1 MCGIVGLYNF
11 TNSNELTKSALK
23 AITYRGTD
31 STKVIQ
37 IGKLTFG
44 HNLHSVIDFV
54 VQPIESKKGI
64 LIINCEIYNWK
75 ILAKKYKL
83 KVKNDSELVL
93 AILDSKPVKS
103 IPKIIE
109 QFDGD
114 FAFAYYSKKENKL
127 VLARDII
134 GVKPLVYFY
143 DEQNSK
149 LAFASEKK
157 ALNSISLNAIHL
169 NPRQVM
175 IFDLKKNKLS
185 FVKKEFSFKKN
196 SKPIQ
201 IKKSLIS
208 AVEKRIPASEFGL
221 LLSGGLDS
229 SLIGKIIIQS
239 TEGKKTKSKK
249 PNFVGLFA
257 GVFDPVMGV
266 TEPKDYLPAK
276 DAARVLGC
284 DLVAKKV
291 FVPELEKELPKII
304 SLIESTDP
312 IRVAVASTI
321 YFATKEA
328 SRLGLKVVMSGLGA
342 DELFAG
348 YFRFK
353 NSNNINKDCYSYLIK
368 MYENDLYYQDI
379 ILMANKLELRVPF
392 FDKALVKNSIYFN
405 AKQKIVLNK
414 KTNVIVNKKVL
425 RDVALELK
433 LPEIIAMR
441 EKKAAQYGSNFDKAI
456 ELLAKKNGFKSKA
469 DYLNSIVENNNL
481 DSTKVVQKNIPIA
494 ALLSTGK
501 DSIYAI
507 HLMKKQ
513 GYDVRCLIAINPK
526 NKESFMYHSPTLEI
540 AKMQARA
547 LGMRLLLIQS
557 KGEKETELKELDRGL
572 MLAKKM
578 FGIEGVCSGALFSNY
593 QRDRIEKICEIHAL
607 RHFAPLWHMDQEK
620 YLRNLVKLGFVA
632 VITKIACMGLDE
644 KWLGRKIDDKA
655 INDLSKLNEKY
666 GVNVAGEGGEY
677 ESLVLDAP
685 LFKEKI
691 EIKFNK
697 KMFGEFT
704 GEIEVTEAKLEK
716 K

>member
-11 TNSNELTKSALK
+11 TNSNELTKTALK
-23 AITYRGTD
+23 AISYRGAD
-31 STKVIQ
+31 GSKVIQ
-37 IGKLTFG
+37 NGNLTLG
-44 HNLHSVIDFV
+44 HNLHSVVDFV

-64 LIINCEIYNWK
+64 LVINCEIYNWK
-75 ILAKKYKL
+75 ELAKKNKL

-93 AILDSKPVKS
+93 ALLDSKTLAS
-103 IPKIIE
+103 IPKLIE

-114 FAFAYYSKKENKL
+114 YAFSYYSKKENRL
-127 VLARDII
+127 IVARDII

-149 LAFASEKK
+149 FAFASEKK

-169 NPRQVM
+169 NPRQII

-185 FVKKEFSFKKN
+185 FVKREFSFKKN
-196 SKPIQ
+196 STSAQ

-208 AVEKRIPASEFGL
+208 SVEKRIPDKEFGL

-229 SLIGKIIIQS
+229 SLIGKIITQS
-239 TEGKKTKSKK
+239 KGNKNAKH
-249 PNFVGLFA
+249 NFVGLFA
-257 GVFDPVMGV
+257 GIFDPVMGV

-276 DAARVLGC
+276 EAAKVLGC
-284 DLVAKKV
+284 DLIAKKV

-328 SRLGLKVVMSGLGA
+328 SSLGLKVVLSGLGA

-348 YFRFK
+348 YHRFK

-392 FDKALVKNSIYFN
+392 FDKELVKNSIYFN
-405 AKQKIVLNK
+405 SKQKIVLNK
-414 KTNVIVNKKVL
+414 KTGAIVNKKVL
-425 RDVALELK
+425 RDIALELN
-433 LPEIIAMR
+433 LPAEIAMR

-469 DYLNSIVENNNL
+469 DYLNSLVISNNN
-481 DSTKVVQKNIPIA
+481 SESSVSSVVQKNIPIA

-501 DSIYAI
+501 DSVYAI

-526 NKESFMYHSPTLEI
+526 NKDSFMYHSPTLEI
-540 AKMQARA
+540 AKMQAHA
-547 LGMRLLLIQS
+547 LGIRLLLIQS
-557 KGEKETELKELDRGL
+557 KGEKETELAELNRGL

-578 FGIEGVCSGALFSNY
+578 FSIEGVVSGALFSNY
-593 QRDRIEKICEIHAL
+593 QRERIEKVCENHSL
-607 RHFAPLWHMDQEK
+607 RHFAPFWHMDQEN
-620 YLRNLVKLGFVA
+620 YLKNLVKVGVKA
-632 VITKIACMGLDE
+632 IITKVACLGLNE
-644 KWLGRKIDDKA
+644 KWLGREIDLNA
-655 INDLSKLNEKY
+655 ISELSKLNEKY

-691 EIKFNK
+691 VIKFTK
-697 KMFGEFT
+697 KMFGENS
-704 GEIEVTEAKLEK
+704 GEIEVTSAKLVK

>member
-11 TNSNELTKSALK
+11 TNSNKLIKTALE
-23 AITYRGTD
+23 AISYRGTD
-31 STKVIQ
+31 SSKVIQ
-37 IGKLTFG
+37 IQNLSLG
-44 HNLHSVIDFV
+44 HNLHSIVDFV

-75 ILAKKYKL
+75 ELAKKNKL

-93 AILDSKPVKS
+93 ALLDSKPVKS
-103 IPKIIE
+103 IPKLIE
-109 QFDGD
+109 QLDGD

-127 VLARDII
+127 ILARDII

-143 DEQNSK
+143 DEQNKK

-157 ALNSISLNAIHL
+157 ALNSISLNATHL
-169 NPRQVM
+169 NPRQIMV
-175 IFDLKKNKLS
+175 FDLNKNKLN
-185 FVKKEFSFKKN
+185 FVKREFLFKKN

-201 IKKSLIS
+201 IKKSLIAS
-208 AVEKRIPASEFGL
+208 VEKRIPTNEFGL

-229 SLIGKIIIQS
+229 SLIGKIITQS
-239 TEGKKTKSKK
+239 KGNKNVKQK
-249 PNFVGLFA
+249 FVGLFA
-257 GVFDPVMGV
+257 GVFDPVMGI
-266 TEPKDYLPAK
+266 TQPKDYLPAK
-276 DAARVLGC
+276 EAARVLGC
-284 DLVAKKV
+284 DLIAKKV

-328 SRLGLKVVMSGLGA
+328 SNLGLKVVMSGLGA

-353 NSNNINKDCYSYLIK
+353 NSTNINKDCYSYLIK

-392 FDKALVKNSIYFN
+392 FDKELVKNSIYFN
-405 AKQKIVLNK
+405 SKQKIVLNK
-414 KTNVIVNKKVL
+414 KTGAIVNKKVL
-425 RDVALELK
+425 RDIALELK

-456 ELLAKKNGFKSKA
+456 ELLAKKNKFKSKA
-469 DYLNSIVENNNL
+469 DYLNSLVKNNKS
-481 DSTKVVQKNIPIA
+481 DSILPIQKNIPIA

-501 DSIYAI
+501 DSVYAI

-526 NKESFMYHSPTLEI
+526 NKDSFMYHSPTLEI

-547 LGMRLLLIQS
+547 LGIRLFLIQS

-593 QRDRIEKICEIHAL
+593 QRDRIEKICETHSI

-620 YLRNLVKLGFVA
+620 YLKNLVKLGFNA
-632 VITKIACMGLDE
+632 VITKIACLGLDE
-644 KWLGRKIDDKA
+644 KWLGRRIDNKA
-655 INDLSKLNEKY
+655 ISELSKLNEKY

-677 ESLVLDAP
+677 ETLVLDSP

-691 EIKFNK
+691 SIKFTK
-697 KMFGEFT
+697 KMFGEFS
-704 GEIEVTEAKLEK
+704 GEIEVIEAKLMK